1 MIYYT
6 VWYAYFLLSPHKDP
20 SFLLLSPFISE
31 QALVD
36 STILINKNNEQKDS
50 EGGQSPHGIRLAG
63 HGLINKAVGGV
74 KSGADSDSQPDV

>member
-1 MIYYT
+1 M
-6 VWYAYFLLSPHKDP
+6 
-20 SFLLLSPFISE
+20 
-31 QALVD
+31 VD